1 MSLKNLNVKNK
12 SHKETLSHL
21 HNKKI
26 LKIYKD
32 FSSLLS
38 TKESIAV
45 AVSGGPDSLSLAFL
59 AKCFSIINKVKVSY
73 FIVDHKLRR
82 ESSKEAKYVSDL
94 LKKID
99 IKCKILSW
107 NGKKPA
113 NNIQAI
119 AREKRYQLLANEC
132 KRNKINN
139 LLVGHHLDDVLENF
153 IIRLTRGS
161 GLKGLISFN
170 KRTKYKSEN
179 LKILRPLLDLNKE
192 DLVFISKKVFKS
204 YINDPSNRNEDFK
217 RIRVRKLLQSLEKEG
232 LDKNKLV
239 LTINNLKD
247 SDQSIKFYE
256 NKNMKENAIYLKEK
270 KTCILKK
277 EFFDQAHE
285 VILRSLTTIIQTI
298 GKKYYP
304 TRGKSIDELIKRINS
319 KSFSKIT
326 LGGCFIERTNETILI
341 SEEN

>member
-1 MSLKNLNVKNK
+1 MNLKNLNVKNR

-38 TKESIAV
+38 TKESFVV

-59 AKCFSIINKVKVSY
+59 AKCFSLINKVKVNY
-73 FIVDHKLRR
+73 FIVNHKLRK
-82 ESSKEAKYVSDL
+82 ESSKEAKYVSNL

-161 GLKGLISFN
+161 GLKGLISFT
-170 KRTKYKSEN
+170 KRIKYKSEN
-179 LKILRPLLDLNKE
+179 LNILRPLLDLNKE
-192 DLVFISKKVFKS
+192 NLVFISKKVFKF
-204 YINDPSNRNEDFK
+204 YIKDPSNRNEDFK

-256 NKNMKENAIYLKEK
+256 NKNMKENTVFLKEK

-304 TRGKSIDELIKRINS
+304 TRGKSIDELINKIEN

>member
-1 MSLKNLNVKNK
+1 MNIKNLNVKNRT
-12 SHKETLSHL
+12 HKKTLNYLS
-21 HNKKI
+21 NKKI
-26 LKIYKD
+26 LKIYKE
-32 FSSLLS
+32 FSNLINS
-38 TKESIAV
+38 KESLAV

-59 AKCFSIINKVKVSY
+59 AKCFSIINKVKVRF
-73 FIVDHKLRR
+73 FIVNHKLRK
-82 ESSKEAKYVSDL
+82 ESSKEAKYVSNL

-139 LLVGHHLDDVLENF
+139 LLVGHHLDDLLENF

-179 LKILRPLLDLNKE
+179 LNILRPLLDLNKE
-192 DLVFISKKVFKS
+192 NLVFISKKVFKF
-204 YINDPSNRNEDFK
+204 YIKDPSNRNEDFK

-256 NKNMKENAIYLKEK
+256 NKNMKENTVFLKEK

-304 TRGKSIDELIKRINS
+304 TRGKSIDELINRINN

>member
-1 MSLKNLNVKNK
+1 MNLKNLNVKNRT
-12 SHKETLSHL
+12 HKKTLNYLS
-21 HNKKI
+21 NKKI
-26 LKIYKD
+26 LKIYKE
-32 FSSLLS
+32 FSNLINS
-38 TKESIAV
+38 KESLAV
-45 AVSGGPDSLSLAFL
+45 AISGGPDSLSLAFL
-59 AKCFSIINKVKVSY
+59 AKCFSIINKVKVRF
-73 FIVDHKLRR
+73 FIVNHKLRK
-82 ESSKEAKYVSDL
+82 ESSKEAKYVSNL

-179 LKILRPLLDLNKE
+179 LNILRPLLDLNKE
-192 DLVFISKKVFKS
+192 NLVFISKKVFKF
-204 YINDPSNRNEDFK
+204 YIKDPSNRNEDFK

-256 NKNMKENAIYLKEK
+256 NKNMKENIVFLKEK

-304 TRGKSIDELIKRINS
+304 TRGKSIDELINRIND

>member
-73 FIVDHKLRR
+73 YIVDHKLRR
-82 ESSKEAKYVSDL
+82 ESSKEAKHVSDL

-107 NGKKPA
+107 NGKKPI
-113 NNIQAI
+113 NNIQAV

-179 LKILRPLLDLNKE
+179 LNILRPLLDLNKE
-192 DLVFISKKVFKS
+192 NLVFISKKVFKF
-204 YINDPSNRNEDFK
+204 YIKDPSNRNEDFK

-285 VILRSLTTIIQTI
+285 VILRSLTTIIQII

-304 TRGKSIDELIKRINS
+304 TRGKSIDELINKIEN

>member
-1 MSLKNLNVKNK
+1 MSLKNLNVKNR

-59 AKCFSIINKVKVSY
+59 AKCFSLINKVKVSY

-82 ESSKEAKYVSDL
+82 ESSKEAKYVSNL

-179 LKILRPLLDLNKE
+179 LNILRPLLDLNKE
-192 DLVFISKKVFKS
+192 NLVFISKKVFKF
-204 YINDPSNRNEDFK
+204 YIKDPSNRNEDFK

-247 SDQSIKFYE
+247 SNQSIKFYE
-256 NKNMKENAIYLKEK
+256 NKNMKENAIFLKEK

-304 TRGKSIDELIKRINS
+304 TRGKNIDELINRINN

-341 SEEN
+341 SKEN

>member
-1 MSLKNLNVKNK
+1 MSLKNLNVKNR

-59 AKCFSIINKVKVSY
+59 AKCFSLINKVKVSY

-94 LKKID
+94 LKKIN

-107 NGKKPA
+107 NGIKPI
-113 NNIQAI
+113 NNIQAH
-119 AREKRYQLLANEC
+119 AREKRYQLLVNEC

-139 LLVGHHLDDVLENF
+139 LLAGHHLDDVLENF

-161 GLKGLISFN
+161 GLKGLISFD
-170 KRTKYKSEN
+170 KRTKYKNEN
-179 LKILRPLLDLNKE
+179 LNILRPLLDLNKE
-192 DLVFISKKVFKS
+192 DLVFISKKVFKF
-204 YINDPSNRNEDFK
+204 YIKDPSNNNEDFK

-256 NKNMKENAIYLKEK
+256 NKNMKENAIFLKEK

-285 VILRSLTTIIQTI
+285 VILRSLTTIIQKI

-304 TRGKSIDELIKRINS
+304 TRGKSIDELINKIEN

-326 LGGCFIERTNETILI
+326 LGGCFIERINETILI
-341 SEEN
+341 SKEN

>member
-1 MSLKNLNVKNK
+1 MNLKNLNVKNRT
-12 SHKETLSHL
+12 HKKTLNYLS
-21 HNKKI
+21 NKKI
-26 LKIYKD
+26 LKIYKE
-32 FSSLLS
+32 FSNLINS
-38 TKESIAV
+38 KESLAV
-45 AVSGGPDSLSLAFL
+45 AISGGPDSLSLAFL
-59 AKCFSIINKVKVSY
+59 AKCFSIINKVKVRF
-73 FIVDHKLRR
+73 FIVNHKLRK
-82 ESSKEAKYVSDL
+82 ESSKEAKYVSNL

-113 NNIQAI
+113 NNVQAV

-247 SDQSIKFYE
+247 SNQSIKFYE
-256 NKNMKENAIYLKEK
+256 NKNMKENTVFLKEK
-270 KTCILKK
+270 RTCILKK

-304 TRGKSIDELIKRINS
+304 TRGKSIDELINRINN

>member
-1 MSLKNLNVKNK
+1 MSLKNLNVKNR

-59 AKCFSIINKVKVSY
+59 AKCFSLITKVKVSY

-94 LKKID
+94 LKKIN

-107 NGKKPA
+107 NGKKPV
-113 NNIQAI
+113 NNIQAV

-179 LKILRPLLDLNKE
+179 LNILRPLLDLNKE
-192 DLVFISKKVFKS
+192 NLVFISKKVFKF
-204 YINDPSNRNEDFK
+204 YIKDPSNRNEDFK

-256 NKNMKENAIYLKEK
+256 NKNMKENTVFLKEK

-304 TRGKSIDELIKRINS
+304 TRGKSIDELINRINN

>member
-59 AKCFSIINKVKVSY
+59 AKCFSLINKVKVSY

-82 ESSKEAKYVSDL
+82 ESSKEAKYVNNL

-119 AREKRYQLLANEC
+119 AREKRYQLLTNEC

-179 LKILRPLLDLNKE
+179 LNILRPLLDLNKE
-192 DLVFISKKVFKS
+192 NLVFISKKVFKF
-204 YINDPSNRNEDFK
+204 YIKDPSNRNEDFK

-256 NKNMKENAIYLKEK
+256 NKNMKENTVFLKEK

-285 VILRSLTTIIQTI
+285 LILRSLTTIIQTI

-304 TRGKSIDELIKRINS
+304 TRGKSIDELINRIND

>member
-1 MSLKNLNVKNK
+1 MNLKNLNVKNK
-12 SHKETLSHL
+12 THKKTLNYLS
-21 HNKKI
+21 NKKI
-26 LKIYKD
+26 LKIYKE
-32 FSSLLS
+32 FSSLINSRVSL
-38 TKESIAV
+38 AV
-45 AVSGGPDSLSLAFL
+45 AISGGPDSLSLAFL
-59 AKCFSIINKVKVSY
+59 AKCFSIINKVKVNY

-107 NGKKPA
+107 NGKKPS
-113 NNIQAI
+113 NNIQAV

-132 KRNKINN
+132 KRSKINN

-170 KRTKYKSEN
+170 KRTEYKSEN
-179 LKILRPLLDLNKE
+179 LHILRPLLDLNKE
-192 DLVFISKKVFKS
+192 DLVFISKKVFKF
-204 YINDPSNRNEDFK
+204 YIKDPSNNNENFK

-256 NKNMKENAIYLKEK
+256 NKNMKENAIFLKEK

-304 TRGKSIDELIKRINS
+304 TRGKSIDELINKIEN

>member
-1 MSLKNLNVKNK
+1 MNLKNLNVKNRN
-12 SHKETLSHL
+12 HKETLSHL

-38 TKESIAV
+38 TKESFAV

-59 AKCFSIINKVKVSY
+59 AKCFSLINKVKVNY
-73 FIVDHKLRR
+73 FIVNHKLRK
-82 ESSKEAKYVSDL
+82 ESSKEAKYVSNL

-113 NNIQAI
+113 NNVQAV

-179 LKILRPLLDLNKE
+179 LNILRPLLDLNKE
-192 DLVFISKKVFKS
+192 DLVFISKKVFKF
-204 YINDPSNRNEDFK
+204 YIKDPSNRNEDFK

-256 NKNMKENAIYLKEK
+256 NKNMKENTVFLKEK

-304 TRGKSIDELIKRINS
+304 TRGKSIDELINRINN

-326 LGGCFIERTNETILI
+326 IGGCFIERTNETILI

>member
-1 MSLKNLNVKNK
+1 MNLKNLNVKNRN
-12 SHKETLSHL
+12 HKETLSHL

-73 FIVDHKLRR
+73 YIVDHKLRR
-82 ESSKEAKYVSDL
+82 ESSKEAKHVSDL

-107 NGKKPA
+107 NGKKPI
-113 NNIQAI
+113 NNIQAV

-139 LLVGHHLDDVLENF
+139 LLAGHHLDDVLENF

-161 GLKGLISFN
+161 GLKGLISFD

-179 LKILRPLLDLNKE
+179 LNILRPLLDLNKE
-192 DLVFISKKVFKS
+192 DLVFISKKVFKF
-204 YINDPSNRNEDFK
+204 YIKDPSNNNEDFK

-232 LDKNKLV
+232 LNKNKLV

-247 SDQSIKFYE
+247 SD
-256 NKNMKENAIYLKEK
+256 
-270 KTCILKK
+270 
-277 EFFDQAHE
+277 
-285 VILRSLTTIIQTI
+285 
-298 GKKYYP
+298 
-304 TRGKSIDELIKRINS
+304 
-319 KSFSKIT
+319 
-326 LGGCFIERTNETILI
+326 
-341 SEEN
+341 

>member
-59 AKCFSIINKVKVSY
+59 AKCFSIINKVKVRF
-73 FIVDHKLRR
+73 FIVNHKLRK
-82 ESSKEAKYVSDL
+82 ESSKEAKYVSNL

-161 GLKGLISFN
+161 GLKGLISFT
-170 KRTKYKSEN
+170 KRIKYKSEN
-179 LKILRPLLDLNKE
+179 LNILRPLLDLNKE
-192 DLVFISKKVFKS
+192 NLVFISKKVFKF
-204 YINDPSNRNEDFK
+204 YIKDPSNRNEDFK

-256 NKNMKENAIYLKEK
+256 NKNMKENTVFLKEK

-304 TRGKSIDELIKRINS
+304 VRGKNINELIDRIDR

-326 LGGCFIERTNETILI
+326 LGGCFIERVNETILI
-341 SEEN
+341 SKEN

>member
-1 MSLKNLNVKNK
+1 MSLKNLSVKNK
-12 SHKETLSHL
+12 NHKKTLSHL
-21 HNKKI
+21 RNKKT
-26 LKIYKD
+26 LKIYKE
-32 FSSLLS
+32 FSSLLNP
-38 TKESIAV
+38 KESLAV

-59 AKCFSIINKVKVSY
+59 AKCFSIINKVKVNY

-113 NNIQAI
+113 NNIQAV

-132 KRNKINN
+132 KRSKINN

-170 KRTKYKSEN
+170 KRTEYKSEN
-179 LKILRPLLDLNKE
+179 LHILRPLLDLNKE
-192 DLVFISKKVFKS
+192 DLVFISKKVFKF
-204 YINDPSNRNEDFK
+204 YIKDPSNNNENFK

-232 LDKNKLV
+232 LDKNKLI

-247 SDQSIKFYE
+247 SNQSIKFYE
-256 NKNMKENAIYLKEK
+256 NKNMKENAIFLKEK

-285 VILRSLTTIIQTI
+285 VILRSLSTIIQTI

-304 TRGKSIDELIKRINS
+304 TRGKSIDELINRINN

>member
-1 MSLKNLNVKNK
+1 MNLKNLNVKNRT
-12 SHKETLSHL
+12 HKKTLNYLS
-21 HNKKI
+21 NKKI
-26 LKIYKD
+26 LKIYKE
-32 FSSLLS
+32 FSNLINS
-38 TKESIAV
+38 KESLAV

-59 AKCFSIINKVKVSY
+59 AKCFSIINKVKVRF
-73 FIVDHKLRR
+73 FIVNHKLRK
-82 ESSKEAKYVSDL
+82 ESSKEAKYVSNL

-179 LKILRPLLDLNKE
+179 LNILRPLLDLNKE
-192 DLVFISKKVFKS
+192 NLVFISKKVFKF
-204 YINDPSNRNEDFK
+204 YIKDPSNRNEDFK

-256 NKNMKENAIYLKEK
+256 NKNMKENTVFLKEK

-304 TRGKSIDELIKRINS
+304 TRGKSIDELINKIEN

>member
-1 MSLKNLNVKNK
+1 MSLKNLNVKNRN
-12 SHKETLSHL
+12 HKKTLSHL
-21 HNKKI
+21 RNKKI
-26 LKIYKD
+26 SKIYKE

-38 TKESIAV
+38 TKENFVV

-59 AKCFSIINKVKVSY
+59 AKCFSLINKVKVSY

-82 ESSKEAKYVSDL
+82 ESSKEAKYVNNL

-179 LKILRPLLDLNKE
+179 LNILRPLLDLNKE
-192 DLVFISKKVFKS
+192 NLVFISKKVFKF
-204 YINDPSNRNEDFK
+204 YIKDPSNRNEDFK

-256 NKNMKENAIYLKEK
+256 NKNMKENTIFLKEK

-304 TRGKSIDELIKRINS
+304 TRGKSIDELINRINN

-341 SEEN
+341 SKEN

>member
-1 MSLKNLNVKNK
+1 MSLKNLNVKNRN
-12 SHKETLSHL
+12 HKETLSHL

-38 TKESIAV
+38 TKESFAV

-59 AKCFSIINKVKVSY
+59 AKCFSLINKVKVSY

-82 ESSKEAKYVSDL
+82 ESSKEAKYVSNL

-113 NNIQAI
+113 NNIQAV

-179 LKILRPLLDLNKE
+179 LNILRPLLDLNKE
-192 DLVFISKKVFKS
+192 DLVFISKKVFKF
-204 YINDPSNRNEDFK
+204 YIKDPSNRNEDFK

-256 NKNMKENAIYLKEK
+256 NKNMKENTVFLKEK

-304 TRGKSIDELIKRINS
+304 TRGKSIDELINRINN

>member
-1 MSLKNLNVKNK
+1 MSLKNLSVKNK
-12 SHKETLSHL
+12 NHKKTLSHL
-21 HNKKI
+21 RNKKT
-26 LKIYKD
+26 LKIYKE
-32 FSSLLS
+32 FSSLLNP
-38 TKESIAV
+38 KESLAV

-107 NGKKPA
+107 NEKKPA
-113 NNIQAI
+113 NNIQAV

-132 KRNKINN
+132 KRSKINN

-179 LKILRPLLDLNKE
+179 LHILRPLLDLSKG
-192 DLVFISKKVFKS
+192 DLVFISKKVFKF
-204 YINDPSNRNEDFK
+204 YIKDPSNRNEDFK

-232 LDKNKLV
+232 LDKSKFV

-247 SDQSIKFYE
+247 SDRSIKFYE
-256 NKNMKENAIYLKEK
+256 NKNMKENIVFLKEK

-285 VILRSLTTIIQTI
+285 VILRSLTIIIQTI

-304 TRGKSIDELIKRINS
+304 TRGKSIDELINRIEN